1 MTLIEEIIQKRE
13 LIMFIGV
20 ENHSTPYNPRL
31 FSKLWYIPE
40 SIPNKNV
47 LIVPIQGLGE
57 PYLLL
62 DNQVMCYGKSLW
74 ILFVES
80 SVLNHN
86 VILFESFPQTDENSF
101 FTDQTLAFLRKCN
114 CSCVTV
120 CDIGIYKSRSF
131 VNLLNSAI
139 TFLCA
144 HKISVCLAIILGY
157 NSRGYTDIET
167 GEENAIY
174 NKNFYLQSS
183 VEESIKGGV
192 CEFIQIDNKFSWA
205 NMYKLCSITKSPA
218 DTTIQLIKKKAA
230 SYESSLKPLVDSGA
244 LKLILSSFNK
254 SDTFDFISFAKYLE
268 KIGFKGELID
278 SQWNAVYE
286 KMCNRIKNSKNEERG
301 FKVQELISAIIKNI
315 NSTISLVKSI

>member
-1 MTLIEEIIQKRE
+1 MTFIEEIIQKRE
-13 LIMFIGV
+13 LLMFIGV

-40 SIPNKNV
+40 NISNKNV
-47 LIVPIQGLGE
+47 LIVPIRGLGE

-62 DNQVMCYGKSLW
+62 DNQVTCYGKLLW
-74 ILFVES
+74 VLFVDS

-86 VILFESFPQTDENSF
+86 VLLFESFPQTDENTY
-101 FTDQTLAFLRKCN
+101 FTDQTIAFLRKCN
-114 CSCVTV
+114 CFCVTV
-120 CDIGIYKSRSF
+120 CDIGVYKSRSF

-139 TFLCA
+139 SCLGA
-144 HKISVCLAIILGY
+144 HKISVCLATILGH

-167 GEENAIY
+167 GKENAIY
-174 NKNFYLQSS
+174 NKNYYLQSS
-183 VEESIKGGV
+183 IEVSIKDDAFD
-192 CEFIQIDNKFSWA
+192 FIQIDNKFTQA
-205 NMYKLCSITKSPA
+205 NLYKLCSLTKSPA
-218 DTTIQLIKKKAA
+218 DTIIQSIKKDAA

-254 SDTFDFISFAKYLE
+254 SDTFDFILFTEYLV

-278 SQWNAVYE
+278 SQWNATYE
-286 KMCNRIKNSKNEERG
+286 KMCTRIKNSKNEERG

>member
-1 MTLIEEIIQKRE
+1 MTLLEEIIQKRE
-13 LIMFIGV
+13 LLMFIGV

-31 FSKLWYIPE
+31 FCKLWYIPE

-62 DNQVMCYGKSLW
+62 DNQMMCYGKPLW

-86 VILFESFPQTDENSF
+86 VILFESFPQTDENTY
-101 FTDQTLAFLRKCN
+101 FTDQTLTFLRKCN
-114 CSCVTV
+114 CFCVTV
-120 CDIGIYKSRSF
+120 CDIGVYKSRSF

-139 TFLCA
+139 SCLGT
-144 HKISVCLAIILGY
+144 HQISVCLATILGY

-167 GEENAIY
+167 GKENAIY
-174 NKNFYLQSS
+174 NKNYYLQSS
-183 VEESIKGGV
+183 IEVSIKSDV
-192 CEFIQIDNKFSWA
+192 FEFIQIDNKFTLA
-205 NMYKLCSITKSPA
+205 NLYKLCCITKSPA
-218 DTTIQLIKKKAA
+218 DTVIQLIKKEAA

-254 SDTFDFISFAKYLE
+254 SDTFDFILFAKYLD

-278 SQWNAVYE
+278 SQWNVDYE
-286 KMCNRIKNSKNEERG
+286 KMCNKIKNSKNEERSQ
-301 FKVQELISAIIKNI
+301 KVQELISAIIKNI
-315 NSTISLVKSI
+315 NSTITIVKSI

>member
-1 MTLIEEIIQKRE
+1 MTFLEEIIQKRE
-13 LIMFIGV
+13 LLMFIGV

-40 SIPNKNV
+40 NIPNKNV
-47 LIVPIQGLGE
+47 LIVPIRGLGE
-57 PYLLL
+57 PYLLF
-62 DNQVMCYGKSLW
+62 DNQEKCYDKSLW

-86 VILFESFPQTDENSF
+86 VILFESFPQTDENTY
-101 FTDQTLAFLRKCN
+101 FTAKTLAFLRKCN
-114 CSCVTV
+114 CFCVTI
-120 CDIGIYKSRSF
+120 CDIGVYKSRSF

-139 TFLCA
+139 SSLAT
-144 HKISVCLAIILGY
+144 HQISVCLATILGY

-167 GEENAIY
+167 GKENAIY
-174 NKNFYLQSS
+174 NKNYYLQSS
-183 VEESIKGGV
+183 VEVSIMGDV
-192 CEFIQIDNKFSWA
+192 FEFIQIDNKFTLVDV
-205 NMYKLCSITKSPA
+205 YKLCSITKNPA
-218 DTTIQLIKKKAA
+218 DTIIQSIKKEAA
-230 SYESSLKPLVDSGA
+230 LYESSLKPLIDSGA

-254 SDTFDFISFAKYLE
+254 SDTFDFVLFAKYLA

-278 SQWNAVYE
+278 SQWNAAYE
-286 KMCNRIKNSKNEERG
+286 KMCNRIKKSNNEERG